1 MKQMNEKVE
10 ILWKKDQDAM
20 KSNIFKQMGKI
31 QNDPT
36 DVKISDVEK
45 GIYDYENHIEVIS
58 NDLTQAYDIL
68 VEFLNA

>member
-1 MKQMNEKVE
+1 MKQLNEKVE

-20 KSNIFKQMGKI
+20 KANIFKQLGKI
-31 QNDPT
+31 QKDPT

-45 GIYDYENHIEVIS
+45 GVYDYENHIEVID
-58 NDLTQAYDIL
+58 NDLTQAYDVL